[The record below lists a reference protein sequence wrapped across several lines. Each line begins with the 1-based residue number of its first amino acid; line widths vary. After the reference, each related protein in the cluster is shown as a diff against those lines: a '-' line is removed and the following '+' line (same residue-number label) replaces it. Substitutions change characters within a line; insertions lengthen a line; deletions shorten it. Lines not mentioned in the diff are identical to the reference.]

1 MLWIIAAI
9 VIPIAIFVALI
20 LLRGFYTVPQSQAKI
35 LERLGRFRRVA
46 YGGLNVRIPFL
57 DTFHYVEHINRPE
70 HRKEC
75 GPYCIDLREQI
86 FDVNKQQVISK
97 DNVHLEVDTII
108 YYKVIQPEKAAY
120 GITDLPK
127 AIEQLALTNIR
138 NEFGR
143 MDLDEA
149 LGSRTQI
156 NLELKDILEEAASQ
170 WGVTIL
176 RVEVQEIIPPA
187 DLKDTM
193 QKQMIAERERRAKVL
208 YAQAEKE
215 AMILMAEGAKEQ
227 AVLEAEAQKMREVL
241 KAEAEKQRLL
251 LESEAKR
258 DQLIMLAEGK
268 RQANLLESEGEKI
281 ARINLAEAEAAGI
294 RKELNSQAEGYAQ
307 ISEAL
312 SSQQSHD
319 ALITLKSL
327 EAAVQIAEKLGSG
340 QATKIFLP
348 QEMSGLMS
356 MLLSVTEMLNR
367 LPQG

>member
-1 MLWIIAAI
+1 MFWIIPAV
-9 VIPIAIFVALI
+9 VIPIIIFIALI
-20 LLRGFYTVPQSQAKI
+20 LLRGFFTVPQSQAKV
-35 LERLGRFRRVA
+35 LERLGKFKRVA
-46 YGGLNVRIPFL
+46 FGGLNVRIPFL
-57 DTFHYVEHINRPE
+57 DVFRIVGYINRPE

-75 GPYCIDLREQI
+75 GLYCIDLREQI
-86 FDVNKQQVISK
+86 FDVHKQQVISK
-97 DNVHLEVDTII
+97 DNINLEVDTII

-156 NLELKDILEEAASQ
+156 NSHLKGVLEEATSQ
-170 WGVTIL
+170 WGVDIL
-176 RVEVQEIIPPA
+176 RVEVQELVPPS

-215 AMILMAEGAKEQ
+215 ALILMAEGAKEQ
-227 AVLEAEAQKMREVL
+227 AVLEAEAQKTRDVL

-268 RQANLLESEGEKI
+268 RQANLLESEGEKA
-281 ARINLAEAEAAGI
+281 ARINLAEAEAASI
-294 RKELNSQAEGYAQ
+294 YKELNSQAEGYAQ

-312 SSQQSHD
+312 NAQQGND
-319 ALITLKSL
+319 TLLALKSL
-327 EAAVQIAEKLGSG
+327 EAAVQIADKLGSG

-356 MLLSVTEMLNR
+356 MLLSVTEMLHKP
-367 LPQG
+367 PQA